1 MQITYE
7 DGTHIMLVGKKQ
19 ALLGLDVSSSA
30 VKLIELSRSG
40 GRMRVE
46 SYAVEPLPVG
56 AVVENS
62 IADTE
67 LVGGAIK
74 RVVAKA
80 KTKTKNAAMAVAGA
94 TVITKVIQMPVGL
107 SDAEMESQIALEAD
121 QYIPYP
127 LDEVA
132 LDFRVLGPNPSND
145 NQVNVLLAG
154 CRRDRLRLGQRH

>member
-80 KTKTKNAAMAVAGA
+80 KTKNAAMAVAGA

-121 QYIPYP
+121 QYIP
-127 LDEVA
+127 LSA
-132 LDFRVLGPNPSND
+132 
-145 NQVNVLLAG
+145 
-154 CRRDRLRLGQRH
+154 

>member
-30 VKLIELSRSG
+30 VKLSRSG

-80 KTKTKNAAMAVAGA
+80 KTKTKNAAMAVAKWWLNLKLLQR
-94 TVITKVIQMPVGL
+94 ISRQPPFSKVPRFL
-107 SDAEMESQIALEAD
+107 
-121 QYIPYP
+121 IPRSAMAAP
-127 LDEVA
+127 MCSSKMRC
-132 LDFRVLGPNPSND
+132 FPWM
-145 NQVNVLLAG
+145 
-154 CRRDRLRLGQRH
+154 LRLKLRLTAT

>member
-1 MQITYE
+1 
-7 DGTHIMLVGKKQ
+7 MLVGKKQ

-80 KTKTKNAAMAVAGA
+80 KTKTKNAAMAAPMCSS
-94 TVITKVIQMPVGL
+94 KMRCFPW
-107 SDAEMESQIALEAD
+107 M
-121 QYIPYP
+121 
-127 LDEVA
+127 
-132 LDFRVLGPNPSND
+132 
-145 NQVNVLLAG
+145 
-154 CRRDRLRLGQRH
+154 LRLKLRLTAT

>member
-67 LVGGAIK
+67 LVGGAIA
-74 RVVAKA
+74 RCGQGEDQDQERGDGGSGGDGHYQGDPDARW
-80 KTKTKNAAMAVAGA
+80 
-94 TVITKVIQMPVGL
+94 VI
-107 SDAEMESQIALEAD
+107 
-121 QYIPYP
+121 
-127 LDEVA
+127 
-132 LDFRVLGPNPSND
+132 
-145 NQVNVLLAG
+145 
-154 CRRDRLRLGQRH
+154 

>member
-56 AVVENS
+56 HALIS
-62 IADTE
+62 RW
-67 LVGGAIK
+67 L
-74 RVVAKA
+74 RVDRFLARLAKSPF
-80 KTKTKNAAMAVAGA
+80 GD
-94 TVITKVIQMPVGL
+94 P
-107 SDAEMESQIALEAD
+107 
-121 QYIPYP
+121 
-127 LDEVA
+127 
-132 LDFRVLGPNPSND
+132 
-145 NQVNVLLAG
+145 G
-154 CRRDRLRLGQRH
+154 CRL

>member
-94 TVITKVIQMPVGL
+94 TVITKVLRFLTPRSVMVAPMCNSKMPCCL
-107 SDAEMESQIALEAD
+107 WMSHLK
-121 QYIPYP
+121 
-127 LDEVA
+127 
-132 LDFRVLGPNPSND
+132 
-145 NQVNVLLAG
+145 
-154 CRRDRLRLGQRH
+154 LRPMAT

>member
-80 KTKTKNAAMAVAGA
+80 KTKNAAMAVAKWWLNLKLLQR
-94 TVITKVIQMPVGL
+94 ISRQPPFSKVPRFL
-107 SDAEMESQIALEAD
+107 
-121 QYIPYP
+121 IPRSAMAAP
-127 LDEVA
+127 MCSSKMRC
-132 LDFRVLGPNPSND
+132 FPWM
-145 NQVNVLLAG
+145 
-154 CRRDRLRLGQRH
+154 LRLKLRLTAT